1 MMFRRYALAIPFA
14 LSLYATSAAAQK
26 PIGVPFD
33 LGVGESVLI
42 TDAGIRV
49 GFDHVASESRCA
61 IGVLCVWEGNATARV
76 WGEVSPENR
85 ADFDLNTNSQ
95 FQTDA
100 TYLAFV
106 IRLLGVAPYPEDG
119 IIIDPDEYQVTM
131 VVQRLSPLPANTRT
145 WGAIK
150 ALYR

>member
-1 MMFRRYALAIPFA
+1 MFRRVSLRIAFA
-14 LSLYATSAAAQK
+14 FILCATSAAAQK
-26 PIGVPFD
+26 QIGVPFN

-61 IGVLCVWEGNATARV
+61 IGVLCIWEGNATARV

-85 ADFDLNTNSQ
+85 SNFDLNTNSQ
-95 FQTDA
+95 FQTEA
-100 TYLAFV
+100 IYLAFV

-119 IIIDPDEYQVTM
+119 VIIDPDDYEVTM
-131 VVQRLSPLPANTRT
+131 VVQRVSALPVNGRT